1 MDEQSSLREDLETL
15 KSIFTNMQLN
25 SPMDD
30 IDIMKNMNVI
40 AQFLPEDVK
49 EEFLKLNEAS
59 TEEEMMNVIN
69 TLMNTSEG
77 QEAKEMY
84 GIGQITSQEKFE
96 EIREKMI
103 VDLNNLTDTLS
114 THTGEYVDSL
124 SSKIED
130 S

>member
-84 GIGQITSQEKFE
+84 GIGQISSQEKFE

-124 SSKIED
+124 PSKIED